1 MKKVVFLD
9 RDGVINKFPGD
20 GNYVTRVK
28 DFHFVPGA
36 LAAIRRLTRKGFT
49 LFVISNQ
56 AGVEKGVYSRAK
68 LAQITRHM
76 MRRVKQA
83 KGSIRKIFYCT
94 HRSDAGCDCRKPRIG
109 SLVAAMQLIKRPV
122 KELSQAFLV
131 GDTKSDI
138 ETGFR
143 AGCRTIF
150 VLSGREDRRRLK
162 KWAVHPDFVT
172 RNLLEAVKIIEHENS
187 HHPRFRRGR
196 THRSRGSR
204 L

>member
-1 MKKVVFLD
+1 MKVVFLD

-36 LAAIRRLTRKGFT
+36 LGAIRRLTRDGYT
-49 LFVISNQ
+49 LFVVSNQ
-56 AGVEKGVYSRAK
+56 AGVDKGVYSRAK

-76 MRRVKQA
+76 MRHVKKA
-83 KGSIRKIFYCT
+83 KGSIRKVFYCT

-109 SLVAAMQLIKRPV
+109 SFLAAMRLMKLPE
-122 KELSQAFLV
+122 KELSKAFFV

-138 ETGFR
+138 EAGLR

-150 VLSGREDRRRLK
+150 VLSGREGRRQLK
-162 KWAVHPDFVT
+162 KWPVHPDFIT

-196 THRSRGSR
+196 THQSRGSR